1 MLSHQF
7 PVLVVVA
14 ETVVAVDVVEVCVVG
29 VVAVV
34 DVVVDIVVAVVGEV
48 VVDVVVELLQ
58 DANSN
63 DVTNRKDIDAKIM
76 PFFIETS
83 F

>member
-1 MLSHQF
+1 
-7 PVLVVVA
+7 
-14 ETVVAVDVVEVCVVG
+14 
-29 VVAVV
+29 
-34 DVVVDIVVAVVGEV
+34 

-63 DVTNRKDIDAKIM
+63 DVTNRRDIDAKRM

>member
-1 MLSHQF
+1 
-7 PVLVVVA
+7 
-14 ETVVAVDVVEVCVVG
+14 
-29 VVAVV
+29 VV

-63 DVTNRKDIDAKIM
+63 DVTNRKDIDAKTM

>member
-1 MLSHQF
+1 ML
-7 PVLVVVA
+7 
-14 ETVVAVDVVEVCVVG
+14 
-29 VVAVV
+29 
-34 DVVVDIVVAVVGEV
+34 DIVVAVVGEV

-63 DVTNRKDIDAKIM
+63 DVTRRKDSDAKIM

>member
-1 MLSHQF
+1 VF
-7 PVLVVVA
+7 
-14 ETVVAVDVVEVCVVG
+14 
-29 VVAVV
+29 
-34 DVVVDIVVAVVGEV
+34 DVVVDVVVAVVGEV

-63 DVTNRKDIDAKIM
+63 DVTRRKVSDARII
-76 PFFIETS
+76 PLFIETS

>member
-1 MLSHQF
+1 M
-7 PVLVVVA
+7 
-14 ETVVAVDVVEVCVVG
+14 
-29 VVAVV
+29 
-34 DVVVDIVVAVVGEV
+34 VDIVVAVVGEV

-63 DVTNRKDIDAKIM
+63 DVTNRKDNDAKIM

-83 F
+83 FYETAGAPTSAPARA